1 MKLVKIVSTIILVF
15 AALLLKAAAADTL
28 VAIFDSQKLQ
38 KGDSI
43 HIEVYS
49 EPYKADPPGKTLHLW
64 IDNIQT
70 GQRWK
75 YRYPF
80 LKGRC
85 KISLKIEDNI
95 PNGSYAFNF
104 LLQDRF
110 MTINGKL
117 LNATP
122 EDKAV
127 NFMAKGKNKA
137 PIIDD
142 AVLQPGGLFT
152 INHLYYT
159 DSVLFGFSP
168 AYKAKL
174 NKMRIAIST
183 PVDSTFTPEAIQT
196 EYLTVGVA
204 ETAAAPETQAR
215 QPTYVFA
222 LQTKKD
228 KELLSEVVLNTRA
241 RSKREKYEEQN
252 VSGLFAS
259 DNSTT
264 FDFYDNDELKGF
276 SDVFSYVV
284 TKMPGL
290 RVETNPE
297 NGQPVLYWRNDKTDI
312 FVDEFPDTDFSPYS
326 LSVQD
331 IEMIKIFR
339 PGTRTALDGS
349 GGTVAIYTKR
359 FSSRPGNKLSNYNFY
374 VKGYTPRK
382 AAWK

>member
-1 MKLVKIVSTIILVF
+1 MKLAKIVSTTILLLS
-15 AALLLKAAAADTL
+15 ALLLKAAAADTL
-28 VAIFDSQKLQ
+28 VAIFDSHKLQ

-49 EPYKADPPGKTLHLW
+49 EPYKANASDKTLHLW
-64 IDNIQT
+64 IDNVQT

-85 KISLKIEDNI
+85 KISLKIQDNI

-104 LLQDRF
+104 LLQNSF
-110 MTINGKL
+110 LTINGKL
-117 LNATP
+117 LNAAP

-142 AVLQPGGLFT
+142 AVLQPDGLFT

-168 AYKAKL
+168 VYKAKL

-183 PVDSTFTPEAIQT
+183 PVDSAFTPESIQT
-196 EYLTVGVA
+196 EYITVGVEETKA
-204 ETAAAPETQAR
+204 ETPEVAK
-215 QPTYVFA
+215 PPAYVFA
-222 LQTKKD
+222 IQSKKD
-228 KELLSEVVLNTRA
+228 KELLAEVLLTTKAKTR
-241 RSKREKYEEQN
+241 REKYEQQH

-264 FDFYDNDELKGF
+264 YDFYDNDELHGF
-276 SDVFSYVV
+276 TDVFSYLVSK
-284 TKMPGL
+284 TPGL
-290 RVETNPE
+290 RVETNSE
-297 NGQPVLYWRNDKTDI
+297 NGQPVLYWRNDKTEI

-359 FSSRPGNKLSNYNFY
+359 FSNRPGNKLSNYNFY

-382 AAWK
+382 AVWK